1 MRPEVRSPVG
11 GNMILKGGAACG
23 SSLTLSSTSACHV
36 SHMQPCPPRSVCVC
50 VCGLSATA
58 AAAFE
63 LLSRVEEVTS
73 DRLPTP

>member
-1 MRPEVRSPVG
+1 
-11 GNMILKGGAACG
+11 MILKGGAACG

-36 SHMQPCPPRSVCVC
+36 SHMQPCPPRSVC
-50 VCGLSATA
+50 GLAATAA